1 MLPSILKGVNMRVL
15 SLLLMFVVLA
25 HSQFQWVFPIAPASK
40 HSSCPM
46 EKKKAA
52 CQELCYAKNP
62 DISLTGKIVFTK
74 LNNEHIYLY
83 LPLKLIS
90 SNWQTK
96 NVAGLYIIPL
106 RDPPLAFSFHFRA
119 PPIS

>member
-1 MLPSILKGVNMRVL
+1 MRVL

-62 DISLTGKIVFTK
+62 DVSFTGKVTYVK
-74 LNNEHIYLY
+74 LNKEHIDFYV
-83 LPLKLIS
+83 PLKLIY
-90 SNWQTK
+90 SNWHVN
-96 NVAGLYIIPL
+96 NVTGLYIIPP